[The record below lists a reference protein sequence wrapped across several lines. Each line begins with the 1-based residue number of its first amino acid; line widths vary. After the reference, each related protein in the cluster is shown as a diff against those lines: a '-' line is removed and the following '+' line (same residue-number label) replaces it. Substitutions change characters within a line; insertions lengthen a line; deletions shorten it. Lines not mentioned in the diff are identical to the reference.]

1 MARVLFSDG
10 LPYNSATA
18 NWLNA
23 FAVPHINS
31 QHISHVAQKDA
42 RVTENVSSAS
52 SPPSHLSSIFEE
64 CAASDLV
71 KSPSACV

>member
-52 SPPSHLSSIFEE
+52 SPLHIHLQSLRNAPPLTS
-64 CAASDLV
+64 
-71 KSPSACV
+71 